1 MKFREPPAPDY
12 AFGYRE
18 RPVSGNEING
28 LGEEAPR
35 RARQVFHNADP
46 ERAIAWQ
53 GLDDFFMCLN
63 PWSVVRHRL
72 INKFQLRRERGPVA
86 RRKRDEGPDGNAR
99 LVESAAREAGATLV
113 GFTEVRDTD
122 VFEGREAPYPHAVC
136 LGLPM
141 RREEMAHAAQPRGA
155 AEVMRAYRRVAVVA
169 MEVGAFIRRR
179 GFAAKAYGD
188 PNATDILHLPLAARA
203 GLGQL
208 GKHGSLISREHGSNF
223 RLAAVL
229 TEMPLRFHEPQD
241 IAVDDV
247 CRHCRR
253 CVMDCPPDAIYEE
266 KQWVR
271 GEKRWY
277 VDFDR
282 CIPYFTK
289 TFGCAICIEVC
300 PWSEPGRGQKISDLA
315 LALRERRGRAPA
327 APGPGT
333 RRPAAGAAADEE
345 RNE

>member
-141 RREEMAHAAQPRGA
+141 RREEMAHAAKPRGA

-188 PNATDILHLPLAARA
+188 PNATDILHIPLAARA

-300 PWSEPGRGQKISDLA
+300 PWSEPGRGEKISDLA
-315 LALRERRGRAPA
+315 LALRERRGGTPAP
-327 APGPGT
+327 PGPGT
-333 RRPAAGAAADEE
+333 RRPAAGAAADED